1 MPLKLPAA
9 ARPESH
15 VRELGNC
22 VRVSGARAPAA
33 LYFGTSVL
41 PNSITSG
48 PLPPASVA
56 SNFVL

>member
-1 MPLKLPAA
+1 MSAD
-9 ARPESH
+9 SH
-15 VRELGNC
+15 VFEFGKSALF
-22 VRVSGARAPAA
+22 SAESAPAA

-48 PLPPASVA
+48 PLPAESVA

>member
-1 MPLKLPAA
+1 MPEFGKS
-9 ARPESH
+9 E
-15 VRELGNC
+15 
-22 VRVSGARAPAA
+22 RVSGASAPAA

-48 PLPPASVA
+48 PLPADSVA

>member
-1 MPLKLPAA
+1 LV
-9 ARPESH
+9 RPESQ
-15 VRELGNC
+15 VPEFGKSDRFSAE
-22 VRVSGARAPAA
+22 SAPAA

-48 PLPPASVA
+48 PLPAESVA